1 MNIAILSCNTGG
13 GHNSAAAAIA
23 RELDAQ
29 GHTYKIYNTLDFL
42 PPSSARLISRGH
54 DFAYRHAPKLYGAGY
69 RYEEKHPPMLLYEQ
83 CGKGCL
89 PLWEALT
96 EQGAQAVICVH
107 VFPAMMMTELSGRGL
122 YLPSY
127 FVATDYT
134 CSPGVS
140 ELVVDG
146 ICIPHPLLA
155 EEFAAAGLPADRLY
169 PTGPLR
175 GAAEVIRQQLGEDDL
190 LVVVCGSNR
199 RLYRQCRTAFMD
211 DPRVRVLGYTKR
223 MAQFLQAA
231 DLLITKAGG
240 LTTTEA
246 VAAGVPI
253 FYLDAIP
260 GCESRNIDFMT
271 RHGYA
276 LAIRAEE
283 ELPALL
289 QGCLS
294 GALDPTAMVRRRSET
309 FPRHAAANIVKLL
322 SE

>member
-69 RYEEKHPPMLLYEQ
+69 RYEEKHPPVLLYEQ

-155 EEFAAAGLPADRLY
+155 
-169 PTGPLR
+169 
-175 GAAEVIRQQLGEDDL
+175 
-190 LVVVCGSNR
+190 
-199 RLYRQCRTAFMD
+199 
-211 DPRVRVLGYTKR
+211 
-223 MAQFLQAA
+223 
-231 DLLITKAGG
+231 
-240 LTTTEA
+240 
-246 VAAGVPI
+246 
-253 FYLDAIP
+253 
-260 GCESRNIDFMT
+260 
-271 RHGYA
+271 
-276 LAIRAEE
+276 
-283 ELPALL
+283 
-289 QGCLS
+289 
-294 GALDPTAMVRRRSET
+294 
-309 FPRHAAANIVKLL
+309 AN
-322 SE
+322 S

>member
-1 MNIAILSCNTGG
+1 MVH
-13 GHNSAAAAIA
+13 GH
-23 RELDAQ
+23 
-29 GHTYKIYNTLDFL
+29 
-42 PPSSARLISRGH
+42 
-54 DFAYRHAPKLYGAGY
+54 
-69 RYEEKHPPMLLYEQ
+69 
-83 CGKGCL
+83 
-89 PLWEALT
+89 
-96 EQGAQAVICVH
+96 
-107 VFPAMMMTELSGRGL
+107 
-122 YLPSY
+122 
-127 FVATDYT
+127 
-134 CSPGVS
+134 
-140 ELVVDG
+140 
-146 ICIPHPLLA
+146 
-155 EEFAAAGLPADRLY
+155 
-169 PTGPLR
+169 LR
-175 GAAEVIRQQLGEDDL
+175 P
-190 LVVVCGSNR
+190 
-199 RLYRQCRTAFMD
+199 F
-211 DPRVRVLGYTKR
+211 VLGGIEGQIKWKYR
-223 MAQFLQAA
+223 RYPDH

>member
-42 PPSSARLISRGH
+42 PRPRPGSSA
-54 DFAYRHAPKLYGAGY
+54 AGTTSPTAT
-69 RYEEKHPPMLLYEQ
+69 RRSSTVRATATEEKHPPVLLYEQ

-146 ICIPHPLLA
+146 ICIP
-155 EEFAAAGLPADRLY
+155 
-169 PTGPLR
+169 
-175 GAAEVIRQQLGEDDL
+175 
-190 LVVVCGSNR
+190 
-199 RLYRQCRTAFMD
+199 
-211 DPRVRVLGYTKR
+211 PR
-223 MAQFLQAA
+223 
-231 DLLITKAGG
+231 
-240 LTTTEA
+240 
-246 VAAGVPI
+246 
-253 FYLDAIP
+253 
-260 GCESRNIDFMT
+260 
-271 RHGYA
+271 
-276 LAIRAEE
+276 
-283 ELPALL
+283 
-289 QGCLS
+289 CL
-294 GALDPTAMVRRRSET
+294 RRSL
-309 FPRHAAANIVKLL
+309 PRRVCPRAGSIPRGSPSRRSSPRPRIGKPSA
-322 SE
+322 